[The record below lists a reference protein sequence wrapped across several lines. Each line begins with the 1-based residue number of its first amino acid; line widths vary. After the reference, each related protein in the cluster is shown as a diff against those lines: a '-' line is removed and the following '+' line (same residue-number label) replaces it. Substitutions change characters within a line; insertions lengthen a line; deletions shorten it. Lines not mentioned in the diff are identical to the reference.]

1 LSAEAGLSKAGQ
13 RGAEDAPMAENRGT
27 DRHGKPNSRWPDYVQ
42 FLTVVVVTV
51 LFLLLAVSM
60 SRHHFMRG
68 ELYQQSHPEDR

>member
-1 LSAEAGLSKAGQ
+1 MADNQGM
-13 RGAEDAPMAENRGT
+13 RGPNG
-27 DRHGKPNSRWPDYVQ
+27 PNSRWPDYVQ

-68 ELYQQSHPEDR
+68 ELYERDHPTER